1 MRCITSV
8 SFNVKVE
15 GKTVESFTP
24 GRGLRQGDQ
33 LSPYLFIL
41 VADVLSCMI
50 NEHVA
55 RGDLH
60 GIRITKHC
68 PALTHCFLLMILSS
82 LSKQL
87 GKNVC

>member
-24 GRGLRQGDQ
+24 GRGLRQGDP

-41 VADVLSCMI
+41 VADVLSHMI

-55 RGDLH
+55 REDLQ
-60 GIRITKHC
+60 GIQITKHC
-68 PALTHCFLLMILSS
+68 PKLTH
-82 LSKQL
+82 
-87 GKNVC
+87 